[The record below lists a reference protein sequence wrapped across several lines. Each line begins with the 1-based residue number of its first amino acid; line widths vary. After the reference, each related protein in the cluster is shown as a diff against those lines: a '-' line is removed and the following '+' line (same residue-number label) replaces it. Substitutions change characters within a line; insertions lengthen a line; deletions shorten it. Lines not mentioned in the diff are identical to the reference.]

1 MRPGSFHFWTI
12 LVVAGL
18 ALAGLTALRILL
30 AGPVPALVRIRAVI
44 TGLVLRLL
52 VLLRGLLAN
61 LILLIVFG
69 GLRAGFG
76 LIVVGIISHD
86 GSL

>member
-1 MRPGSFHFWTI
+1 MAA
-12 LVVAGL
+12 LAGL

-30 AGPVPALVRIRAVI
+30 AGLVPALVRIRAVVA
-44 TGLVLRLL
+44 GFVLSLL

-61 LILLIVFG
+61 LVLLIVFG
-69 GLRAGFG
+69 GLRAGFA

-86 GSL
+86 GSLSMR